1 VPSSQKLNDYIKE
14 AAKLA
19 GLDREVIYTYY
30 IGTERYDDVHKLHE
44 ILSCHDGRRTFV
56 CCSLAFGIPAAI
68 VMSITGHKDYES
80 MKPYIEIANDTK
92 QIEMEKWNSNETKI
106 NIMNKLEKLDKDE
119 LMQVYEFVKT
129 LA

>member
-1 VPSSQKLNDYIKE
+1 
-14 AAKLA
+14 
-19 GLDREVIYTYY
+19 
-30 IGTERYDDVHKLHE
+30 
-44 ILSCHDGRRTFV
+44 
-56 CCSLAFGIPAAI
+56 LAFGIPAAI

>member
-1 VPSSQKLNDYIKE
+1 
-14 AAKLA
+14 
-19 GLDREVIYTYY
+19 
-30 IGTERYDDVHKLHE
+30 
-44 ILSCHDGRRTFV
+44 
-56 CCSLAFGIPAAI
+56 
-68 VMSITGHKDYES
+68 MSITGHKDYES

-92 QIEMEKWNSNETKI
+92 QLEMEKWNSNETKI

>member
-1 VPSSQKLNDYIKE
+1 
-14 AAKLA
+14 
-19 GLDREVIYTYY
+19 
-30 IGTERYDDVHKLHE
+30 
-44 ILSCHDGRRTFV
+44 
-56 CCSLAFGIPAAI
+56 
-68 VMSITGHKDYES
+68 